1 MSFGQA
7 SRESPGDAKENWLGD
22 EKDGMDLCRR
32 WF

>member
-1 MSFGQA
+1 MSFGQE
-7 SRESPGDAKENWLGD
+7 SRESLGDAKENWRRD